1 MSDGWAADQGYE
13 DAEGASA
20 QFVALAVIGS
30 VAMEYSDIGTK
41 IAGGLGLA
49 AEASGEGE
57 EAVAEDADLDAY
69 IEGLG
74 LAEGEP
80 DVAKAMIKMADG
92 LVGSDFADVTL
103 SAELIE
109 SSLNEFAEKMANTM
123 KWMDSNEDMAA
134 QVEGADED
142 TLA

>member
-1 MSDGWAADQGYE
+1 MGLAI
-13 DAEGASA
+13 
-20 QFVALAVIGS
+20 VAGPAY
-30 VAMEYSDIGTK
+30 EYSDIGTK
-41 IAGGLGLA
+41 LAGGLGLA
-49 AEASGEGE
+49 AEASGEGD
-57 EAVAEDADLDAY
+57 EAVAEDAALDEY

-80 DVAKAMIKMADG
+80 EVAKSMIKLLDE

-109 SSLNEFAEKMANTM
+109 SSLNEFAEKIANTI

-134 QVEGADED
+134 QIEGADAD
-142 TLA
+142 TKA